1 MNRIYILLLI
11 ITLFIL
17 PGTSGCSAKQRSFQ
31 ELKKVF
37 QTNSIHYLALE
48 MIDKNEVPIR
58 LKVDYLTN
66 FNIYLDLRSK
76 NRDIN
81 QKIFSLLDE
90 NNNPNKQK
98 ILDKLSRENNETAVS
113 IFKYDNVLEKI
124 AREILWRSFT
134 NQ

>member
-1 MNRIYILLLI
+1 
-11 ITLFIL
+11 
-17 PGTSGCSAKQRSFQ
+17 
-31 ELKKVF
+31 
-37 QTNSIHYLALE
+37 